1 NGRVAV
7 GSPEP
12 AAGDDPVRRLRRVRA
27 VPAHGARRVG
37 ARGGAPHAAPRH
49 VLPVVLAAPRAAAR
63 RDAAPEPQP
72 RRGLHHLRHD
82 GVVVGVHDPHRRRR
96 RRRRRR

>member
-1 NGRVAV
+1 MIYLILLFDLEQNGRVAV

-72 RRGLHHLRHD
+72 RAPG
-82 GVVVGVHDPHRRRR
+82 PASSPPRRRSSR
-96 RRRRRR
+96 RT